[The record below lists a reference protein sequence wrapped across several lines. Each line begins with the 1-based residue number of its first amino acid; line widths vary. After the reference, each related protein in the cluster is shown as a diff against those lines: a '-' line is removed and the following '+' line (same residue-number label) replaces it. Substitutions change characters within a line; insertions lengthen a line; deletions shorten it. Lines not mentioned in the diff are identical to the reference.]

1 MYHAIESRRRSSSSI
16 SHLPASPLTEVGC
29 TGTVYRSIST
39 AAGMRSDKQFFEKR
53 FMAEVAAEIDD
64 VLAGLEA
71 IPDHALHPYRFV
83 AHTGLV

>member
-1 MYHAIESRRRSSSSI
+1 M
-16 SHLPASPLTEVGC
+16 
-29 TGTVYRSIST
+29 YRSIST

-71 IPDHALHPYRFV
+71 IPDHALLPYRFV